1 MSESANLRPAV
12 FLDRDGTLNEIVYD
26 ENGMENSPFR
36 AEDLVLLPNAGEFT
50 RRVRDAGYVAV
61 LATNQPG
68 VAKGSVTIAGL
79 DRIHE
84 RLLDLLANDGGG
96 LDRICYCP
104 HHPVGRD
111 GSPTLFVQVCDCRKP
126 AAGMLLKAAK
136 EMGIDLSRSWMVG
149 DKMLD
154 VKAGKAAGCKT
165 ILLTESAREPRTI
178 PNDGPA
184 PDYAVVNLR
193 QALDIILQH
202 RAGSDSL
209 PV

>member
-1 MSESANLRPAV
+1 VSESANLRPAV

-36 AEDLVLLPNAGEFT
+36 PEDLVLLPRAGEFT
-50 RRVRDAGYVAV
+50 RRVRDAGYLAV

-79 DRIHE
+79 DQIHE
-84 RLLDLLANDGGG
+84 RLLDLLAREGGG

-104 HHPVGRD
+104 HHPIGRD

-126 AAGMLLKAAK
+126 AAGMLLKAAR

-149 DKMLD
+149 DKLLD
-154 VKAGKAAGCKT
+154 VKAGHAAGCRT
-165 ILLTESAREPRTI
+165 ILLTKSAPEP
-178 PNDGPA
+178 PLNSNDLL
-184 PDYAVVNLR
+184 PDYSASDLT

-202 RAGSDSL
+202 RAGSDSQ

>member
-1 MSESANLRPAV
+1 MSENANLRPAI

-36 AEDLVLLPNAGEFT
+36 PEELVLLPGAGEFT
-50 RRVRDAGYVAV
+50 RRVRDVGYLAV

-79 DRIHE
+79 DRIHQH
-84 RLLDLLANDGGG
+84 LLDLLAKDGGG

-111 GSPTLFVQVCDCRKP
+111 GFPTLFVQVCDCRKP
-126 AAGMLLKAAK
+126 APGMLLGAAR

-149 DKMLD
+149 DKLLD
-154 VKAGKAAGCKT
+154 VKAGKAAGCRT
-165 ILLTESAREPRTI
+165 ILLTKSPPSENVKS
-178 PNDGPA
+178 NGVL
-184 PDYAVVNLR
+184 PDYSADNLT
-193 QALDIILQH
+193 QALEIILQH
-202 RAGSDSL
+202 RTGSDSQ